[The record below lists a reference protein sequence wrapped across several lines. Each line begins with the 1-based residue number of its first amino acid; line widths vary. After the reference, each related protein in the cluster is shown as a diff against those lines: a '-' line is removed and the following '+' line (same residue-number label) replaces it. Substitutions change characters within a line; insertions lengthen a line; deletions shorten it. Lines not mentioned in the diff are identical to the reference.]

1 VAPSTDAILERLT
14 RLHPKSIDLSLGRIE
29 RLLAKLGRPDSKL
42 APVVHVAGTNGKGSV
57 VAYLAAA
64 LRSGGYRVQVYT
76 SPHLVR
82 FGERIRLVD
91 GPIDDDRLDQVL
103 TACERANGD
112 DPITFFEITTAAAF
126 VAFAAEPADFVL
138 LEVGLGGRL
147 DATNVIRR
155 PLLTAITPVAID
167 HKSYLGNTLAK
178 IAAEK
183 AGILK
188 PGIPAVLG
196 RQTAAGEGAIARR
209 AHALGAPLVRHRR
222 RRTRGP
228 SWYARPGADGIVV
241 RVGDETLALPA
252 PALAGI
258 HQVDNAGQAVAC
270 LKNLAGVDL
279 ADNAIAEGIAGAAW
293 PARLEPLDSAGL
305 GLPAGAELW
314 YDGGHNPAA
323 ARALAAT
330 FARWQRRDPAP
341 RPFYLVVGILST
353 KDARGFLKPLARIA
367 TSITAVPIP
376 GAAAATPAAEVAALA
391 RDCGARATVVD
402 SVAAAL
408 AALGARHRP
417 RARPPRILIT
427 GSLYLA
433 PTVYALGRRP

>member
-1 VAPSTDAILERLT
+1 MAPSTDAILERLT

-29 RLLAKLGRPDSKL
+29 RLLAKLGRPDLKL
-42 APVVHVAGTNGKGSV
+42 APVIHVAGTNGKGSV
-57 VAYLAAA
+57 VAYMAAA
-64 LRSGGYRVQVYT
+64 LRAGGYRVQVYT

-91 GPIDDDRLDQVL
+91 GPIDDDRLDRVL
-103 TACERANGD
+103 TACERANGE

-126 VAFAAEPADFVL
+126 VAFTAEAADVVL

-147 DATNVIRR
+147 DATNVVRR

-167 HKSYLGNTLAK
+167 HKSYLGNTLSK
-178 IAAEK
+178 IAFEK

-188 PGIPAVLG
+188 PGVAAVLG
-196 RQTAAGEGAIARR
+196 RQTAVGEAVIARR
-209 AHALGAPLVRHRR
+209 ARALGTPLVRHRR
-222 RRTRGP
+222 ERTRLA
-228 SWYARPGADGIVV
+228 SWYARSNGDGIVV

-258 HQVDNAGQAVAC
+258 HQIDNAGQAVAC
-270 LKNLAGVDL
+270 LKTMTGVDL
-279 ADNAIAEGIAGAAW
+279 ADSAIAEGIAGAAW
-293 PARLEPLDSAGL
+293 PARLEPLDPAGL

-330 FARWQRRDPAP
+330 FTAWRQRDPAP
-341 RPFYLVVGILST
+341 RPLHLVVGILST
-353 KDARGFLKPLARIA
+353 KDARGFLRPLARIA

-376 GAAAATPAAEVAALA
+376 GAAAATPAAAVAALA
-391 RDCGARATVVD
+391 RDCGARTRVAD
-402 SVAAAL
+402 GVAAAL
-408 AALGARHRP
+408 AALGARQ
-417 RARPPRILIT
+417 ARTQPPRVLIT

-433 PTVYALGRRP
+433 PTVYALGRHP

>member
-1 VAPSTDAILERLT
+1 MAPSTDAILERLT
-14 RLHPKSIDLSLGRIE
+14 RLHPRSIDLSLGRIE
-29 RLLAKLGRPDSKL
+29 RLLAKLGRPDLKL

-57 VAYLAAA
+57 VAYMASA
-64 LRSGGYRVQVYT
+64 LRAGGYRVQVYT

-82 FGERIRLVD
+82 FGERIRLVN

-103 TACERANGD
+103 NACERANGE

-126 VAFAAEPADFVL
+126 VAFGAEPADIVL

-167 HKSYLGNTLAK
+167 HKSYLGNTLTK

-188 PGIPAVLG
+188 PGVPAVIG
-196 RQTAAGEGAIARR
+196 RQTAAGEVVIARR
-209 AHALGAPLVRHRR
+209 ASTLGAPLVRHRR
-222 RRTRGP
+222 RRTRLA
-228 SWYARPGADGIVV
+228 SWYARSSGDGVVV
-241 RVGDETLALPA
+241 RVGEETLALPA

-258 HQVDNAGQAVAC
+258 HQIDNAGQAVAC
-270 LKNLAGVDL
+270 LKTLAGIEL
-279 ADNAIAEGIAGAAW
+279 ADRAIAEGIAGAAW
-293 PARLEPLDSAGL
+293 PARLEPIDPAGL
-305 GLPAGAELW
+305 GLPAGTELW

-330 FARWQRRDPAP
+330 FTAWQRRDPAP
-341 RPFYLVVGILST
+341 RPLHVVVGILST

-367 TSITAVPIP
+367 TSIIAVPIP

-391 RDCGARATVVD
+391 RDCGARTAVAD

-408 AALGARHRP
+408 AGLGARQ
-417 RARPPRILIT
+417 RARAPRVLIT

-433 PTVYALGRRP
+433 PTVYALGRHP